1 MLFSPAS
8 LLMISRPQPLGIF
21 PYPTGLLLLPPVE
34 EPEAVVAELAR
45 AQLMRGAPPM
55 QWPTAWQAYAAAID
69 GDRDGA
75 LAALAHDTSALGAY
89 NRFVLTGA
97 ADDLAQATSGGDD
110 TLRTLTR
117 LVAYIQGAVDTLPDA
132 PALDGELRANLLL
145 AHAAARLEAQDVP
158 GALSALQDGI
168 VASAAVSPVLAAQLV
183 AQQAS
188 MGEPTADTEAQ
199 WRDALELA
207 GDAALPGLIAE
218 LRCGLALVVHQRA
231 ESNRSRLMEAV
242 QLYQSALQAG
252 ITRESHPELWAQIQ
266 TNLGIAYVSAP
277 MTEAGDKLRL
287 AVAVSSFRE
296 AMTVY
301 TRETHPEAWAS
312 AMLNMA
318 NAMQYLP
325 SSHTKENLID
335 AVNAYEELMTVR
347 TRAVDPVG
355 YARLLA
361 NQGNALAHL
370 GMFQPAV
377 EKLTEAHKL
386 LHWYNEADAAAR
398 ILDQL
403 EAINQQIS
411 VTSG

>member
-1 MLFSPAS
+1 
-8 LLMISRPQPLGIF
+8 MITRPQPLGIF
-21 PYPTGLLLLPPVE
+21 PYPAGLLLLAPVE
-34 EPEAVVAELAR
+34 DAEASVAADALAF
-45 AQLMRGAPPM
+45 LMRGATPA
-55 QWPTAWQAYAAAID
+55 QWPSAWQAYAAAVA
-69 GDRDGA
+69 GDRD
-75 LAALAHDTSALGAY
+75 AALASLAPDTSALGAY
-89 NRFVLTGA
+89 NRFVLTGDA
-97 ADDLAQATSGGDD
+97 VDLARATSDD
-110 TLRTLTR
+110 DDSLRTLVR

-132 PALDGELRANLLL
+132 ATLDGELRANLLL
-145 AHAAARLEAQDVP
+145 AHAAACLEAQDIT
-158 GALSALQDGI
+158 GALAALRDGI
-168 VASAAVSPVLAAQLV
+168 ADSAAVSPVLAAQLV
-183 AQQAS
+183 AQHAS
-188 MGEPTADTEAQ
+188 LGEPTAETEAQ
-199 WRDALELA
+199 WRQALELA

-252 ITRESHPELWAQIQ
+252 ISRESHPELWAQIQ
-266 TNLGIAYVSAP
+266 SNLGIAYVSAP

-347 TRAVDPVG
+347 TRAADPVG

-403 EAINQQIS
+403 EAINQQIA

>member
-1 MLFSPAS
+1 
-8 LLMISRPQPLGIF
+8 MITRPQPLGVF
-21 PYPTGLLLLPPVE
+21 PYPAGLLLLPEVN
-34 EPEAVVAELAR
+34 EADVVLATE
-45 AQLMRGAPPM
+45 ASTQLMRGAV
-55 QWPTAWQAYAAAID
+55 PTAWPTQWLAYAAALR
-69 GDRDGA
+69 GDREGA
-75 LAALAHDTSALGAY
+75 LNALATDPSDLAAY
-89 NRFVLTGA
+89 NRFVLTG
-97 ADDLAQATSGGDD
+97 DESDLARATASADE
-110 TLRTLTR
+110 TLRTLSS
-117 LVAYIQGAVDTLPDA
+117 LVAYIQGVVDTLPGPD
-132 PALDGELRANLLL
+132 ALDAELRANLLL
-145 AHAAARLEAQDVP
+145 AHAAAHLERHDVT
-158 GALSALQDGI
+158 GAATVLLDGI
-168 VASAAVSPVLAAQLV
+168 EHSATVSPVLAAQLM
-183 AQQAS
+183 AQLAS
-188 MGEPTADTEAQ
+188 LGEATAETEAR
-199 WRDALELA
+199 WRQALQLA

-231 ESNRSRLMEAV
+231 DSDRSRLIEAV

-266 TNLGIAYVSAP
+266 SNLGIAYVSTP

-287 AVAVSSFRE
+287 AVAVQSFRE

-347 TRAVDPVG
+347 TRALDPVG

-386 LHWYNEADAAAR
+386 LHWYNETDAAAR

-403 EAINQQIS
+403 ESINQQIA
-411 VTSG
+411 VTSV

>member
-1 MLFSPAS
+1 ML
-8 LLMISRPQPLGIF
+8 SRPQPLGVF
-21 PYPTGLLLLPPVE
+21 PYPAGLLLLPSVAATE
-34 EPEAVVAELAR
+34 ESLAAEVR
-45 AQLMRGAPPM
+45 ADLMRGATPGE
-55 QWPTAWQAYAAAID
+55 WPSAWQAYGHALA
-69 GDRDGA
+69 GDRDAA
-75 LAALAHDTSALGAY
+75 LAALQADKSAVGAY
-89 NRFVLTGA
+89 NRFVMSGDAVELAHATA
-97 ADDLAQATSGGDD
+97 SDDHTVRVLAK
-110 TLRTLTR
+110 
-117 LVAYIQGAVDTLPDA
+117 LVAYIQGALDA
-132 PALDGELRANLLL
+132 PPSSNTVDGELRANVLL
-145 AHAAARLEAQDVP
+145 AQAAAKLEQQDMA
-158 GALSALQDGI
+158 GARALLEEGI
-168 VASAAVSPVLAAQLV
+168 ADCSSVSPLLAAQLA
-183 AQQAS
+183 AQIAS
-188 MGEPTADTEAQ
+188 MGEPSAETEAQ
-199 WRDALELA
+199 WRRALQFA
-207 GDAALPGLIAE
+207 SDAALPSLIAE

-231 ESNRSRLMEAV
+231 DSDRSRLMEAV

-252 ITRESHPELWAQIQ
+252 ISRESHPELWAQIQ
-266 TNLGIAYVSAP
+266 SNLGIAYVSAP

-287 AVAVSSFRE
+287 AVAVSAFRE

-312 AMLNMA
+312 AMANMA

-370 GMFQPAV
+370 GIFQPAV

-386 LHWYNEADAAAR
+386 LHWYNEADAATR

-403 EAINQQIS
+403 EAINQQLS
-411 VTSG
+411 LSNS